1 MDNDWLKRS
10 TPLLRKKGGGVDKRK
25 ITVKKIGKNITWVY
39 ESSQFLILAIVYDG
53 ERAWIGTHALVT
65 AKTFFFKYKD
75 ILGKTGRVLT
85 RQIAKSKLLSL

>member
-1 MDNDWLKRS
+1 MSVRIISISNPRNRIRWRE
-10 TPLLRKKGGGVDKRK
+10 G
-25 ITVKKIGKNITWVY
+25 
-39 ESSQFLILAIVYDG
+39 
-53 ERAWIGTHALVT
+53 WIGTHALVT